1 MAKKVLFGKEAMDK
15 IMPGFDNLALSII
28 GTLGPRG
35 RNVFL
40 DDAMMPRIV
49 NDGATIARETV
60 FEDPWEKMG
69 AWPVRNTSSQSG
81 DAAGDGTTTVVALL
95 HALVH
100 EGQKSPVSPVEIGNS
115 LMEASKKIVKEIAK
129 ASRKIK
135 DDSDIDKVALISAEH
150 EELAKV
156 ISSIVKKQ
164 GKDVLF
170 VVEDN
175 REGDGITVETVE
187 GYEAHVGF
195 VSPVYI
201 TDRKRSRAV
210 HERIAVL
217 VSEKKISNVGEVTP
231 IFDALALE
239 KINNLVIVAPEYDEG
254 MLSVFAATHAM
265 RKMTLLVIKATGP
278 LLEDIAGSVGAT
290 TISESTGVAF
300 HTFNVSKHLGFAK
313 KVVSGTDKTLFIP
326 LKKERA
332 LDYANILESR
342 MNAEMN
348 GFRRQKLLERVAKL
362 RSGVAVVKIAA
373 ATDTEREYLKLKA
386 DDAAHA
392 VQCAIEEGVVEGGGM
407 TLWRIAAAMKPQTIG
422 EQILKKALTAPLK
435 WICANADKD
444 YTELVGNMPNGMGYD
459 AKEDKY
465 VDMWKAGIID
475 PAKVE
480 RIALENSVS
489 TAAKFITT
497 FAVIADIPQQTS

>member
-1 MAKKVLFGKEAMDK
+1 MAKEVLFGKEAMDK
-15 IMPGFDNLALSII
+15 IMPGFDKLALSIV
-28 GTLGPRG
+28 GTLGPKG
-35 RNVFL
+35 RNVLL
-40 DDAMMPRIV
+40 DDPMMPRVV
-49 NDGATIARETV
+49 NDGATIAKETV
-60 FEDPWEKMG
+60 FDDPWEKLG
-69 AWPVRNTSSQSG
+69 AWPVRNTSSQTN
-81 DAAGDGTTTVVALL
+81 DDAGDGTTTTAVLL

-100 EGQKSPVSPVEIGNS
+100 ESLKSPLSPVEVGNS
-115 LMEASKKIVKEIAK
+115 LLEASKKVLAEIKK
-129 ASRKIK
+129 AARPIK
-135 DDSDIDKVALISAEH
+135 DESDIDKVALISAEH

-164 GKDVLF
+164 GKEVLF
-170 VVEDN
+170 MVEDN

-210 HERIAVL
+210 HEKIAVL
-217 VSEKKISNVGEVTP
+217 VSEKKISNIGEITP

-239 KINNLVIVAPEYDEG
+239 KINNLVIVAPEFDEG

-265 RKMTLLVIKATGP
+265 RKMSLLVIKATGP

-300 HTFNVSKHLGFAK
+300 HTFNVGKHLGFAK

-342 MNAEMN
+342 MNVEMN
-348 GFRRQKLLERVAKL
+348 GFRRQKLRERVAKL

-386 DDAAHA
+386 DDASHA
-392 VQCAIEEGVVEGGGM
+392 VVCALEEGVVEGGGM
-407 TLWRIAAAMKPQTIG
+407 CLWRIAAAMKPKTVG

-435 WICANADKD
+435 TICANGDKD
-444 YTELVGNMPNGMGYD
+444 YTEVVSQMPAGQGYD
-459 AKEDKY
+459 AKNDEY

-489 TAAKFITT
+489 TAAKFITS
-497 FAVIADIPQQTS
+497 FAVIAEIPPKTS